1 MQDNLNNFSNINT
14 GINNILPSNKEENK
28 NVKDSL
34 LNLQK
39 ILASTKLGESL
50 LNKTLLIE

>member
-1 MQDNLNNFSNINT
+1 MQDSLNKI
-14 GINNILPSNKEENK
+14 NKEENK

-34 LNLQK
+34 INLQK

-50 LNKTLLIE
+50 LNKTLLIEL

>member
-1 MQDNLNNFSNINT
+1 MQDSNSQYV
-14 GINNILPSNKEENK
+14 SNEIENK
-28 NVKDSL
+28 SVKESL
-34 LNLQK
+34 LNLQR

>member
-1 MQDNLNNFSNINT
+1 MQDNNI
-14 GINNILPSNKEENK
+14 KEDNK

-34 LNLQK
+34 LNLQR

-50 LNKTLLIE
+50 LNKCLLIE